1 MIAKYKKQI
10 IALAV
15 CILIGLVILIG
26 YTKIFDMNHRYI
38 GQWQDKDENGIYV
51 DIVADGDIY
60 TINITAGDDE
70 DTIFY
75 WEMEGRK
82 NGNTIAYE
90 NCVKYKVSYD
100 TYGNAL
106 EEEVY
111 TDGKGTFSV
120 KNNKLYWIDETEG
133 LSKNTYFVR

>member
-1 MIAKYKKQI
+1 MIKKYKKQI
-10 IALAV
+10 IVLVV
-15 CILIGLVILIG
+15 CACVILIAFIG
-26 YTKIFDMNHRYI
+26 YSGIFDMNRKYI
-38 GQWQDKDENGIYV
+38 GQWQDKDENGIYA
-51 DIVADGDIY
+51 DIVANGDLY

-82 NGNTIAYE
+82 NGNSITYE
-90 NCVKYKVSYD
+90 NGMKYKVSYD

-133 LSKNTYFVR
+133 FSKNTYFVR

>member
-90 NCVKYKVSYD
+90 NGVKYKVSYD

-111 TDGKGTFSV
+111 TEGKGTFSV
-120 KNNKLYWIDETEG
+120 KKNRLYWSDEMEG
-133 LSKNTYFVR
+133 FSKDTYFVR